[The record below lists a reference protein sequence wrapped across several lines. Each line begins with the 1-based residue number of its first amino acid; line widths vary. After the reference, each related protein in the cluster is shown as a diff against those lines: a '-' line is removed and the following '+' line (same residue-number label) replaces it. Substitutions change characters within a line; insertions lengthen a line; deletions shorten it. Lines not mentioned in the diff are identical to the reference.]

1 MSPEVLKVKTPEI
14 KYPSV
19 MSNSF
24 NLNDA
29 GTSMFSPS
37 LSITPNTRKYISDL
51 TELPS
56 SSEKNKV
63 KFLNTTSTPNL
74 QLKNEQLKNRC
85 KRLQKLL
92 NKKRATISFLKQHFK
107 PYKKKQKINIKEFL
121 HLVEFPSISSKSLVT
136 MQINHKSLRCWLNSI
151 SYSTGFS
158 PRYMEQIKLKVSCMS
173 FQEKKVTILL
183 DEISIKKAIEY
194 NKALDIIEGYEDL
207 GTLGRT
213 NKIGSYALVIMIRC
227 LYVNC
232 KFPFCYFFTGNRIKG
247 DNLTNILKE
256 CVIKLLELG
265 LVPSAV
271 VCDQGSQNR
280 RMFSLLGATYNNPSV
295 DINGQK
301 LFLIYDMPHLIKSLR
316 NNLLDGNIKIENKLI
331 SFKDIKKSYEI
342 DLKSNTAR
350 AMCKITPAHIA
361 PNAFKKMSC
370 KLAIQIFSRSV
381 AAAIKTCVSTGELKT
396 KTALDTANFIENV
409 NDMFDSANSKHLYD
423 ANPNRR
429 PLSKRNSQVLQNLK
443 NFCILFDKA
452 VKINS
457 KNNKVT
463 TPPCFIG
470 LKWTLTAIIG
480 LYESEKI
487 IMNQHISNKEYFLMT
502 NKLTQ
507 DPLENMFSIMRQKN
521 GYNKN
526 PTARTFR
533 CCFSAICSYSLMKC
547 SESSNCEEDGEEFF
561 NVDTLNDVQITRPTY
576 SEEMQEDGLNDIY
589 NLSDDCETDS
599 NTSSGIIVI
608 NTTNDKK
615 SLENCAVIYFAG
627 YLAYKCLNNFSC
639 DECKKN
645 LITSIDLND
654 ESQLLLTFKMFNVN
668 EPSTQGLKAPSNI

>member
-85 KRLQKLL
+85 IRLQKLL
-92 NKKRATISFLKQHFK
+92 NKKRATISFLKQNFK

-136 MQINHKSLRCWLNSI
+136 MQINHKSRKQWTSEEKKLSLSLYYKSPSTYKYMRKNKIILPGESTVRRWLNSI

-173 FQEKKVTILL
+173 FQEKKVIILL

-194 NKALDIIEGYEDL
+194 NKALDVIEGYEDL

-227 LYVNC
+227 LYVNW
-232 KFPFCYFFTGNRIKG
+232 KFPFCYFFTGNGIKG

-280 RMFSLLGATYNNPSV
+280 RMFSLLGATYNNP
-295 DINGQK
+295 
-301 LFLIYDMPHLIKSLR
+301 
-316 NNLLDGNIKIENKLI
+316 
-331 SFKDIKKSYEI
+331 
-342 DLKSNTAR
+342 
-350 AMCKITPAHIA
+350 
-361 PNAFKKMSC
+361 
-370 KLAIQIFSRSV
+370 
-381 AAAIKTCVSTGELKT
+381 
-396 KTALDTANFIENV
+396 
-409 NDMFDSANSKHLYD
+409 
-423 ANPNRR
+423 
-429 PLSKRNSQVLQNLK
+429 
-443 NFCILFDKA
+443 
-452 VKINS
+452 
-457 KNNKVT
+457 
-463 TPPCFIG
+463 
-470 LKWTLTAIIG
+470 
-480 LYESEKI
+480 
-487 IMNQHISNKEYFLMT
+487 
-502 NKLTQ
+502 
-507 DPLENMFSIMRQKN
+507 
-521 GYNKN
+521 
-526 PTARTFR
+526 
-533 CCFSAICSYSLMKC
+533 
-547 SESSNCEEDGEEFF
+547 
-561 NVDTLNDVQITRPTY
+561 
-576 SEEMQEDGLNDIY
+576 
-589 NLSDDCETDS
+589 
-599 NTSSGIIVI
+599 
-608 NTTNDKK
+608 
-615 SLENCAVIYFAG
+615 
-627 YLAYKCLNNFSC
+627 
-639 DECKKN
+639 
-645 LITSIDLND
+645 
-654 ESQLLLTFKMFNVN
+654 
-668 EPSTQGLKAPSNI
+668 

>member
-121 HLVEFPSISSKSLVT
+121 HLVEFPSISSKSLLSLSLYY
-136 MQINHKSLRCWLNSI
+136 KSPSTYKYMRKNKIILPGESTVRCWLNSI

-316 NNLLDGNIKIENKLI
+316 NNLLDVILHGRCVKLHPLI
-331 SFKDIKKSYEI
+331 LPQTLS
-342 DLKSNTAR
+342 
-350 AMCKITPAHIA
+350 
-361 PNAFKKMSC
+361 KMSC

-381 AAAIKTCVSTGELKT
+381 AASIKTCVSTGELKT
-396 KTALDTANFIENV
+396 KNALDTANFIENV
-409 NDMFDSANSKHLYD
+409 NDMFDSANSKHLHD

-443 NFCILFDKA
+443 NFCIFFDKA
-452 VKINS
+452 VKINL

-463 TPPCFIG
+463 TSPCFIG

-480 LYESEKI
+480 IYESEKI

-507 DPLENMFSIMRQKN
+507 DPLKN
-521 GYNKN
+521 
-526 PTARTFR
+526 
-533 CCFSAICSYSLMKC
+533 ILIKC

-561 NVDTLNDVQITRPTY
+561 NVDTLNDEQITRPTY
-576 SEEMQEDGLNDIY
+576 SEEMQEDGLNIY

-599 NTSSGIIVI
+599 NTSSGTIVI
-608 NTTNDKK
+608 NTTNYKK

-645 LITSIDLND
+645 LITSLDLND
-654 ESQLLLTFKMFNVN
+654 ESQLLLTF
-668 EPSTQGLKAPSNI
+668 